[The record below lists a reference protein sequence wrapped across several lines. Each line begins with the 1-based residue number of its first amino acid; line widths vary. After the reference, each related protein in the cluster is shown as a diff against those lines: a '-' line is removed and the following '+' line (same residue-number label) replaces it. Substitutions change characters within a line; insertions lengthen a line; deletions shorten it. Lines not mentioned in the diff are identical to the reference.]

1 MLLIAENIPATSETV
16 PLIVIYLTTT
26 MSLTSISIILTVL
39 LSRLHNAS
47 NYVPVMSRSFY
58 HFMTRKAAFMVGMSD
73 TVKRYEHQTKI
84 NQDNKAFK
92 KKKTQDVKL
101 TETIDKNE
109 KSYQGDENHERTQ
122 CKNNIYQHLII
133 SHKNSNHHH
142 KDDELTKNIK
152 KLRTE
157 VKTLLSKD
165 SEESNL
171 VSNEWKLVALIVD
184 RLLFWLFF
192 IVTLSSSTFLLL
204 ILPVLKH
211 KDII

>member
-47 NYVPVMSRSFY
+47 NYAPVMSRTFY
-58 HFMTRKAAFMVGMSD
+58 NFMTRKAAFMVGMSD
-73 TVKRYEHQTKI
+73 TVKRYENQTKMY
-84 NQDNKAFK
+84 NNKVLK
-92 KKKTQDVKL
+92 KKKLQDKKLIESVK
-101 TETIDKNE
+101 KNE
-109 KSYQGDENHERTQ
+109 RLNQEGDNRQERIQ
-122 CKNNIYQHLII
+122 CKNNYQHFVI
-133 SHKNSNHHH
+133 SQNNLSHYR
-142 KDDELTKNIK
+142 DDDLTKNIK

-165 SEESNL
+165 SEECNL

-192 IVTLSSSTFLLL
+192 IVTFSSSTFLLF